1 MSSKLSLCIFIYSD
15 ALSQLLIEHLDHQ
28 RHTLDFIGSQSELM
42 GLTEDNLHHI
52 DCLVLENSPDL
63 LALLSDLKARHVLLP
78 IVVLNVQADA
88 RIAQTSD
95 YENAR
100 SNQSSST
107 DVSTHARPSSQTTN
121 PTVETLRTHY
131 HDGLLLIQQLEPQS
145 LEAGI
150 HRAIDQFLDLPSS
163 QLLPHLSASLGAT
176 QQTSLV
182 LQQRRLASKLKERL
196 GYLGVYYKRNPQYFL
211 RHMSPDE
218 RQEFLSDLSRR
229 YREIVLTYFSDSE
242 KTNQHIDEY
251 INTAFFADV
260 SVSQIVEIHME
271 LMDEFSKQLQLEG
284 RSEEILMDYRLTLI
298 DVIAHLCE
306 MYRRSI
312 PRES

>member
-1 MSSKLSLCIFIYSD
+1 MSK
-15 ALSQLLIEHLDHQ
+15 
-28 RHTLDFIGSQSELM
+28 SEVI
-42 GLTEDNLHHI
+42 GLTEEKLRHI
-52 DCLVLENSPDL
+52 DCLVLENSPEL
-63 LALLSDLKARHVLLP
+63 VALLSELKERHVLLP
-78 IVVLNVQADA
+78 VVVVNVESDATNTIKAAYESTSDSPSVYAGSDTVQANA
-88 RIAQTSD
+88 STRTQTKI
-95 YENAR
+95 
-100 SNQSSST
+100 
-107 DVSTHARPSSQTTN
+107 
-121 PTVETLRTHY
+121 PTVELLQTNY
-131 HDGLLLIQQLEPQS
+131 HDGLVLVQPFLPSSI
-145 LEAGI
+145 EADI
-150 HRAIDQFLDLPSS
+150 RKAIDQFLDLPPS
-163 QLLPHLSASLGAT
+163 QLLPQLSARLGAT

-211 RHMSPDE
+211 RHMSHDE
-218 RQEFLSDLSRR
+218 RQEFLSDLSKR

-242 KTNQHIDEY
+242 TTNQQIDEY
-251 INTAFFADV
+251 VNTAFFADI

>member
-1 MSSKLSLCIFIYSD
+1 MSSKLSLCIFARSD
-15 ALSQLLIEHLDHQ
+15 ALSQLLIEYLDHQ
-28 RHTLDFIGSQSELM
+28 HHGLDFVMSKAELM
-42 GLTEDNLHHI
+42 ALAEEDLHRI

-63 LALLSDLKARHVLLP
+63 LGLLSDLKEHHIILP
-78 IVVLNVQADA
+78 AMVLNFPTDHLSSLKSSYESVVSNPESN
-88 RIAQTSD
+88 SD
-95 YENAR
+95 I
-100 SNQSSST
+100 
-107 DVSTHARPSSQTTN
+107 STHPRTSLQTVT
-121 PTVETLRTHY
+121 PTVDVLRASY
-131 HDGLLLIQQLEPQS
+131 HSGLLLIQQLEPQS
-145 LEAGI
+145 LEADI
-150 HRAIDQFLDLPSS
+150 HRAIDQFLDLPPS
-163 QLLPHLSASLGAT
+163 QLLPQLSASLGAT

-242 KTNQHIDEY
+242 TTNQHIDEY
-251 INTAFFADV
+251 VNTAFFADV

>member
-1 MSSKLSLCIFIYSD
+1 M
-15 ALSQLLIEHLDHQ
+15 LIEYLDRQH
-28 RHTLDFIGSQSELM
+28 HGLDFVMSKAELM
-42 GLTEDNLHHI
+42 ALAEEDLQRI
-52 DCLVLENSPDL
+52 DCLVIENSPDL
-63 LALLSDLKARHVLLP
+63 LALLSDLKERHIFLP
-78 IVVLNVQADA
+78 VVVLDFPVENPSPQP
-88 RIAQTSD
+88 S
-95 YENAR
+95 YESVA
-100 SNQSSST
+100 SNSESSS
-107 DVSTHARPSSQTTN
+107 DISTHSRAGLQTAT
-121 PTVETLRTHY
+121 PTVDVLRDSY
-131 HDGLLLIQQLEPQS
+131 HSGLLLIQQLEPQS
-145 LEAGI
+145 LEADI
-150 HRAIDQFLDLPSS
+150 HRAIDQFLDLPPS
-163 QLLPHLSASLGAT
+163 QLLPHLSASSGAT
-176 QQTSLV
+176 QQTTLV

-218 RQEFLSDLSRR
+218 RQEFLLDLSRR

-242 KTNQHIDEY
+242 TTNQHIDEY
-251 INTAFFADV
+251 VNTAFFADV